1 MININFG
8 YERSPDMEQNLSLY
22 HIFNAVAEEG
32 NISKAA
38 KKLFIS
44 QPAISKAISHL
55 EQNLDTQLFI
65 RGSRGVVLTDA
76 GKLLYE
82 HTSAAFM
89 HLDKAEENLSRKKKL
104 GIGHLKIGAS
114 STLCKYVLLP
124 LLRDFN
130 EKYPNI
136 RISIY
141 CQPTLQTISLLQSH
155 KVDVG
160 LIGKPSNLDS
170 ISFTGFGDIED
181 IFVATPKYLEHLKDR
196 EGFTDEFVH
205 TCSAELFSAANLMLL
220 DEENL
225 SRRYIDAYFRE
236 HHVEPEQILEVTSM
250 DLLIE
255 FVKTGL
261 GIACVIDRF
270 VKDELND
277 GTLTRLKLF
286 EPVHKRSIGF
296 GLLKDSPAS
305 EQAEKFIE
313 FVKERV

>member
-1 MININFG
+1 M
-8 YERSPDMEQNLSLY
+8 P
-22 HIFNAVAEEG
+22 
-32 NISKAA
+32 
-38 KKLFIS
+38 
-44 QPAISKAISHL
+44 
-55 EQNLDTQLFI
+55 
-65 RGSRGVVLTDA
+65 TDS

-82 HTSAAFM
+82 HTSAAFR
-89 HLDKAEENLSRKKKL
+89 HLDKAEENLSRNKKL

-124 LLRDFN
+124 VLREFN

-160 LIGKPSNLDS
+160 LIGKPGNLDS
-170 ISFTGFGDIED
+170 ISFTSMGVIED
-181 IFVATPKYLEHLKDR
+181 IFVATPKYLENLKER
-196 EGFTDEFVH
+196 EGFTEKFVT

-225 SRRYIDAYFRE
+225 SRHYIDAYFRE
-236 HHVEPEQILEVTSM
+236 HHVEPAQILEVTSM

-270 VKDELND
+270 VKDD
-277 GTLTRLKLF
+277 IAAGTLTRLKLA
-286 EPVHKRSIGF
+286 EPVRKREIGF
-296 GLLKDSPAS
+296 GQLKDSPAS

-313 FVKERV
+313 FVKEKM

>member
-1 MININFG
+1 
-8 YERSPDMEQNLSLY
+8 MEQNLSLY

-38 KKLFIS
+38 KKLYIS

-65 RGSRGVVLTDA
+65 RGSRGVVLTDS

-82 HTSAAFM
+82 HTSAAFR
-89 HLDKAEENLSRKKKL
+89 HLDKAEENLSRNKKL

-124 LLRDFN
+124 VLRGFN
-130 EKYPNI
+130 EQYPNI

-160 LIGKPSNLDS
+160 LIGKPSHLDS
-170 ISFTGFGDIED
+170 IAFTSMGDIED
-181 IFVATPKYLEHLKDR
+181 IFVATPKYLEHLKER
-196 EGFTDEFVH
+196 EGFTDKFVH

-225 SRRYIDAYFRE
+225 SRRYIDSYFRE
-236 HHVEPEQILEVTSM
+236 HHIEPEQILEVTSM

-270 VKDELND
+270 VKDDLEA
-277 GTLTRLKLF
+277 GTLTRLSLS

-296 GLLKDSPAS
+296 GTLKDSPES
-305 EQAEKFIE
+305 EQAERFIE
-313 FVKERV
+313 YVKDKI